1 MLISVITPFKKGRA
15 YLKDC
20 LESLA
25 AQSMRVFDEQET
37 ARTASALS
45 MTEEQITNDADTFYT
60 DAEEGENRYGL
71 KYTTVP
77 YRNFELVLVLDR
89 PEEDVTDLIDEY
101 KTKFPIKVVTV
112 GDGVNDEEFAQ
123 RIADNDGVE
132 ATDITGVSAARNAG
146 MDNADGDYLF
156 FLDSD
161 DHLFPRA
168 LSFIERSIQYGDQ
181 PDMIYGIK
189 ITSWIR
195 REKYIEVYAK
205 HLERMRLLNDLGH
218 AAGSD
223 IENSG
228 DSEGADDTGEGS
240 DGGDSD
246 DESGASGAQNSS
258 DWESDDSAA
267 LDDVLFYGTEADIL
281 DHTKEI
287 IDLIGNGHVPEISDD
302 ASELCEII
310 RDTIGAEEFENYS
323 KSKAADILIAR
334 RKGIKNISALGIAF
348 KRTLIAG
355 NDIRFPESQR
365 YYADP
370 EFLCRAIDCAH
381 SFRKNDLCRYIKR
394 RHDEQSSF
402 PAIIDEVS
410 PARFNQYV
418 DSYVDTRDKLSNGG
432 AAAKCLDLQFV
443 KYFANYYTKM
453 MVTRKSEY
461 WRTTRFEMMQN
472 AMTRVPADYIES
484 LPRFMRKSAEA
495 LLAGSAEQVC
505 KVRNSR
511 DSRRRFANN
520 LKRRFAWLGGGKR

>member
-15 YLKDC
+15 YLQDC

-37 ARTASALS
+37 ARAASTLS
-45 MTEEQITNDADTFYT
+45 MTEEQVTDDQDNFYT

-77 YRNFELVLVLDR
+77 FRDFELVLVLDR
-89 PEEDVTDLIDEY
+89 PEEDVTDLIDGY
-101 KTKFPIKVVTV
+101 RSKFTIKVVTI
-112 GDGVNDEEFAQ
+112 GDGVDDEEFAE

-181 PDMIYGIK
+181 PDMIYGVK

-195 REKYIEVYAK
+195 REKYMEVYAK
-205 HLERMRLLNDLGH
+205 HLERVRLLNDLGH
-218 AAGSD
+218 TLESEV
-223 IENSG
+223 ENNG

-240 DGGDSD
+240 EGGDSEG
-246 DESGASGAQNSS
+246 ESGAQGAS
-258 DWESDDSAA
+258 DRDADDTAIME
-267 LDDVLFYGTEADIL
+267 DVLFYGSEPDIL

-287 IDLIGNGHVPEISDD
+287 IDLISKGHVPEMSDD
-302 ASELCEII
+302 ASELAEII
-310 RDTIGAEEFENYS
+310 RETIGAEEYEAYS

-334 RKGIKNISALGIAF
+334 RKGIKNISVLGIAF

-355 NDIRFPESQR
+355 NDIRFPERER

-370 EFLCRAIDCAH
+370 EFICRAIDCAH

-402 PAIIDEVS
+402 PSIIDEVS
-410 PARFNQYV
+410 PARFNQFV
-418 DSYVDTRDKLSNGG
+418 DSYVDTRDKLTSGG
-432 AAAKCLDLQFV
+432 AAAKSLDSQFV
-443 KYFANYYTKM
+443 RYFVNYYTKM

-461 WRTTRFEMMQN
+461 WRTTRFDMMQN
-472 AMTRVPADYIES
+472 AMTRVPAEYIES
-484 LPRFMRKSAEA
+484 LPKFMRKCSEA
-495 LLAGSAEQVC
+495 LLAGSAEKVC
-505 KVRNSR
+505 KIRNSR
-511 DSRRRFANN
+511 DSRRSFVRK
-520 LKRRFAWLGGGKR
+520 LQRRFAWLGGGKR